1 MESCNNMHLVSKI
14 LFISAIGLLFYCQY
28 LASQPTQIN
37 PKAEQIFLQQ
47 YQDFQNWQK
56 MKRDD

>member
-1 MESCNNMHLVSKI
+1 MHLASKI
-14 LFISAIGLLFYCQY
+14 LVVIAIGLLFYCRY

-37 PKAEQIFLQQ
+37 PRAEQIFLQQ

-56 MKRDD
+56 IK

>member
-1 MESCNNMHLVSKI
+1 MHLASKI
-14 LFISAIGLLFYCQY
+14 LVIIAIGLLCYCRY

-37 PKAEQIFLQQ
+37 PRAEQIFLQQ

-56 MKRDD
+56 IK